1 MLMGLGVLMK
11 LWVRGLPKP
20 RPMLSSWP
28 SISSLMKATMS
39 AQVNGIPEILHGY
52 RSAQLGIKCTGE
64 RRQHNKAVAAPEI
77 ISDPKLVN
85 PFCLCPLG
93 QIDQLRKRY
102 MGVSGQMELNTDFQC
117 GHIRVLAPG

>member
-1 MLMGLGVLMK
+1 VGA
-11 LWVRGLPKP
+11 WVAKTQADAKFLAIHQFTDGGDHVG
-20 RPMLSSWP
+20 
-28 SISSLMKATMS
+28 
-39 AQVNGIPEILHGY
+39 QVNGIPEILHGY

-117 GHIRVLAPG
+117 GHIRALAPG

>member
-11 LWVRGLPKP
+11 LWVAKTQADAKFLAD
-20 RPMLSSWP
+20 M
-28 SISSLMKATMS
+28 
-39 AQVNGIPEILHGY
+39 VNGIPEILHGY

-93 QIDQLRKRY
+93 QVDQLRKRY

-117 GHIRVLAPG
+117 GHIRALAPG

>member
-1 MLMGLGVLMK
+1 MGA
-11 LWVRGLPKP
+11 WVAKTQADAKFLAD
-20 RPMLSSWP
+20 M
-28 SISSLMKATMS
+28 
-39 AQVNGIPEILHGY
+39 VNGIPEILHGY

-117 GHIRVLAPG
+117 GHIRVLTGGKIVNGQESLLHLPHLGSAC